1 MSHDRMSHDP
11 AISPE
16 TPVAPI
22 DPAQEYVLHCDGA
35 SRGNPGLAAVGYVL
49 TDAEGRELFAR
60 GEVLGD
66 RITNNVAEYTALLR
80 GVDLAARCGVRRLRV
95 RMDSELV
102 VRQVRGEYKV
112 RHPGLRPLFERVCAL
127 RAGLQRFRIE
137 HVPRAENA
145 RADALANAALD
156 DLRSQ

>member
-1 MSHDRMSHDP
+1 MSAEPAVGVDP
-11 AISPE
+11 Q
-16 TPVAPI
+16 
-22 DPAQEYVLHCDGA
+22 QEYLLYCDGA
-35 SRGNPGLAAVGYVL
+35 ARGNPGPAAAGYVL
-49 TDAEGRELFAR
+49 IDLQGRELFAH
-60 GEVLGD
+60 GDVLGD
-66 RITNNVAEYTALLR
+66 RITNNVAEYTALVR
-80 GVDLAARCGVRRLRV
+80 GLDLALRSGVRRLGV

-112 RHPGLRPLFERVCAL
+112 RHPGLKPLFARVCAL
-127 RAGLQRFRIE
+127 LAGLEQFHIE

>member
-1 MSHDRMSHDP
+1 MSSEP
-11 AISPE
+11 AAP
-16 TPVAPI
+16 PI
-22 DPAQEYVLHCDGA
+22 DPEREYVLYCDGA
-35 SRGNPGLAAVGYVL
+35 ARGNPGPAAAGYVL
-49 TDAEGRELFAR
+49 FDVQGRELFAR
-60 GEVLGD
+60 GDVLGD
-66 RITNNVAEYTALLR
+66 RITNNVAEYTALVR
-80 GVDLAARCGVRRLRV
+80 GLDLALRSGVRRLLV

-112 RHPGLRPLFERVCAL
+112 RHPGLKPLFARVGAL
-127 RAGLQRFRIE
+127 VAGLERFHIE

>member
-1 MSHDRMSHDP
+1 
-11 AISPE
+11 
-16 TPVAPI
+16 V
-22 DPAQEYVLHCDGA
+22 
-35 SRGNPGLAAVGYVL
+35 
-49 TDAEGRELFAR
+49 
-60 GEVLGD
+60 
-66 RITNNVAEYTALLR
+66 
-80 GVDLAARCGVRRLRV
+80 RCGVRRLRV

-112 RHPGLRPLFERVCAL
+112 RHPGLKPLFERVCAL
-127 RAGLQRFRIE
+127 RGGLERFRIE

>member
-1 MSHDRMSHDP
+1 MSSEP
-11 AISPE
+11 AAP
-16 TPVAPI
+16 PI
-22 DPAQEYVLHCDGA
+22 DPEREYVLYCDGA
-35 SRGNPGLAAVGYVL
+35 ARGNPGPAAAGYVL
-49 TDAEGRELFAR
+49 FDVQGRELFAR
-60 GEVLGD
+60 GDVLGD
-66 RITNNVAEYTALLR
+66 RITNNVAEYTALVR
-80 GVDLAARCGVRRLRV
+80 GLDLALRFGVRRLLV

-112 RHPGLRPLFERVCAL
+112 RHPGLKPLFARVRAL
-127 RAGLQRFRIE
+127 LAGLEQFHIE